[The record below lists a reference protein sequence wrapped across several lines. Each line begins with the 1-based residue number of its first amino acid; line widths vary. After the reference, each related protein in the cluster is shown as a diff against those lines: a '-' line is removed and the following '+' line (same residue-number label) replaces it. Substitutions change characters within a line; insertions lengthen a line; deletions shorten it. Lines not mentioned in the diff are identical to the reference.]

1 VNTARGAVIDEAAM
15 VAALAAGRL
24 GHAALDVFVEEPLP
38 AGHPLR
44 SLRNATLT
52 SHAAFRTPEASDNLI
67 GAALDHCRRIVGQGK

>member
-1 VNTARGAVIDEAAM
+1 M
-15 VAALAAGRL
+15 CAALASGQL

-44 SLRNATLT
+44 GLRNATLT

-67 GAALDHCRRIVGQGK
+67 GAALDRTRRIVQDGR